1 MSQPPPEP
9 PRDHV
14 FAGMNE
20 DPDISTDPEKPG
32 IDSAERV
39 ISNLPIDNTTLGE
52 RDAPHRCADPA
63 LAWTGNE
70 SARDAPGLSAVLR
83 SQHDKS
89 FLEKPLALRR

>member
-39 ISNLPIDNTTLGE
+39 ISNLPIDNSRSPDGAD
-52 RDAPHRCADPA
+52 DAF
-63 LAWTGNE
+63 T
-70 SARDAPGLSAVLR
+70 
-83 SQHDKS
+83 
-89 FLEKPLALRR
+89 FLVF